1 MINPAQAAAPTRAWI
16 FGLPIDCVSM
26 RQAILMIDRGL
37 EADGQ
42 LIFATPNVNFL
53 AEANRDAAFAD
64 AVLRSDAFF
73 ADGAPLLWLARLLGL
88 RLPERVAGSDLF
100 ENLRRSSGEP
110 IRVFFFGGDPGVAK
124 AAHEAV
130 TSDPG
135 RFISAGYLDPGFGSA
150 EQLSSDE
157 VVSTINAA
165 KADFLVV
172 SLGARK
178 GHLWIERNRER
189 LNCRVI
195 SHLGAVV
202 AFAAGHVRRAP
213 PLVARFGFE
222 WLWRTIAEPRLA
234 TRYLRDGV
242 FLAGTLALA
251 TRNAIAN
258 RIRRAARAESA
269 AHAVPGATT
278 VSERIEIAGRLNAAD
293 LERLQRAVELWPA
306 DKAPTIW
313 LEMNSVESVDPI
325 AVGALHRLL
334 GQRTLRQFRV
344 ACNKGSRGYRALS
357 ELRAQILVDFAE
369 RR

>member
-1 MINPAQAAAPTRAWI
+1 MINSAQAAAPTRAWI

-37 EADGQ
+37 VADGQ

-73 ADGAPLLWLARLLGL
+73 ADGTPLLWLARLLGI

-100 ENLRRSSGEP
+100 ENLRRSSGQP

-135 RFISAGYLDPGFGSA
+135 RFIPTGYLDPGFGSA

-157 VVSTINAA
+157 IVSAINAA
-165 KADFLVV
+165 NADFLVV

-178 GHLWIERNRER
+178 GHLWIERNKAR

-242 FLAGTLALA
+242 FLVGTLALA
-251 TRNAIAN
+251 TRNAITN
-258 RIRRAARAESA
+258 RNRRAARTSA
-269 AHAVPGATT
+269 AHAVPSATT
-278 VSERIEIAGRLNAAD
+278 VSARIQIAGRLNATDLAR
-293 LERLQRAVELWPA
+293 LERTVELWPA
-306 DKAPTIW
+306 DKAPIIW
-313 LEMNSVESVDPI
+313 LELDSVESLDPI
-325 AVGALHRLL
+325 AVGELHRLL
-334 GQRTLRQFRV
+334 GQRTLRQFRIS
-344 ACNKGSRGYRALS
+344 CSEGSRGHRALS
-357 ELRAQILVDFAE
+357 EMRAQILVDFAE